1 MKQELRPG
9 DSAPGS
15 VLGLALSSKLKNFP
29 LVAAVA
35 SVSLF
40 VGGMIG
46 AKEAVTSHKS
56 KAASELR
63 VGSSEPAPGTEG
75 GSQYKAMGGTGYCWA
90 CDADNTESRDSWWFG
105 WGACIC
111 KEGWKGDCCS
121 EPKVD
126 IDTQWLRYLENS
138 PDEVKVIS
146 ADLASLADEKVGAVN
161 QNSLAWPLADV
172 DIVVSGGGNLDAFWM
187 GASMV
192 LSRVASVGVKRY
204 AGVSAGGM
212 MPFEQELKGERT
224 TLENHLSYSVI
235 SRDYKDW
242 FSNAASAAW
251 YQDHHWRLM
260 ADRQTDKYAVD
271 SLDEKVVL
279 GTTCLKPFPELVK
292 ISKFTK
298 ETAASAFMST
308 GTFFEMYDGWVC
320 SDGGTTSGK
329 KMTPLFQDD
338 VRPQVIV
345 DLMSTGF
352 PTSMVYDAELE
363 QYVRLIKVGMDEMVK
378 FLTTG
383 VTERNDIISYCPT
396 GSDVSEN
403 ICLQYV

>member
-15 VLGLALSSKLKNFP
+15 VPEPALSSKLNIFL

-35 SVSLF
+35 SVSLLM
-40 VGGMIG
+40 GGMIG

-63 VGSSEPAPGTEG
+63 VGSSGPAPGTEG

-146 ADLASLADEKVGAVN
+146 ADLASLADEKVGVVN
-161 QNSLAWPLADV
+161 QNSLAWPLANV

-204 AGVSAGGM
+204 AG
-212 MPFEQELKGERT
+212 R
-224 TLENHLSYSVI
+224 NI
-235 SRDYKDW
+235 RDYKDW

-260 ADRQTDKYAVD
+260 ADWQTDKYSVS

-320 SDGGTTSGK
+320 SDGGATSGK